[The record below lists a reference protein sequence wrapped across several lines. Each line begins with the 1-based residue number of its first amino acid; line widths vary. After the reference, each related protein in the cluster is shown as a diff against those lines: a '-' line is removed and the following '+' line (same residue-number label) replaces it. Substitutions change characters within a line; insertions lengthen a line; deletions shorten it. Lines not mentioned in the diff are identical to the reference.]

1 MTRRILFLLLAAAV
15 AAPAQKY
22 DGPRPPKKDLP
33 YLKHASNLVA
43 TEDVVAREDKKNNG
57 TLYTIAGAN
66 SPAVTPLATPILLIQ
81 ADKISPDK
89 LSLYKLDV
97 KGDHRDILVKPS
109 KESPAIRLEVDKVSP
124 DNIWKIEV
132 DESLEPGEYCLT
144 VDGDSSNQAF
154 CFRVR

>member
-1 MTRRILFLLLAAAV
+1 MPRRILFLLLAAAF

-33 YLKHASNLVA
+33 YLKHASSLVP
-43 TEDVVAREDKKNNG
+43 TEAVVAKEDQRSNG
-57 TLYTIAGAN
+57 SLYTIAGAN
-66 SPAVTPLATPILLIQ
+66 STVVTPLASPIFLIQ
-81 ADKISPDK
+81 ADKMAPEK

-97 KGDHRDILVKPS
+97 KSDHREIFVNPK
-109 KESPAIRLEVDKVSP
+109 KQSPAIRMEATKVSS
-124 DNIWKIEV
+124 DNIWKLEA

-144 VDGDSSNQAF
+144 VDGDASNQAF